1 MPSAEEKAEVVYEYP
16 QTEIMAGCVL
26 RLLDLSDFPHVH
38 TSQFGVIPKS
48 TPGKWRLI
56 VDMSSPEGLSV
67 NDGIKESLCSLSYAT
82 IMDAAKGVAVFG
94 RGSLIAKVDIRNAYR
109 VVPAHPED
117 RWLMG
122 MM

>member
-56 VDMSSPEGLSV
+56 VGMSSPEGLSV

-94 RGSLIAKVDIRNAYR
+94 RD
-109 VVPAHPED
+109 H
-117 RWLMG
+117 
-122 MM
+122 